1 MLVLRQEPLI
11 VWHVS
16 GAHHHRASDHHQD
29 QTRPIP
35 ASSQARTPPTYMAP
49 VTAGQSNDRDGR
61 CTAWR
66 RLSCRR
72 PGRGPGEQSRQQG
85 RQAARLFG
93 KVLQGQGPDAI
104 LTCRQSGFELS
115 WRDQGCR
122 AGRGSSGTTKRG
134 EQRKRLAWQ
143 ALPGLF
149 AKGHRDWQLDAR
161 KQPRN
166 PRPIPLWRFLT
177 SSSSMLALV
186 CSVLEVTVRPV
197 RIRRSAGPN

>member
-1 MLVLRQEPLI
+1 MSLVPTI
-11 VWHVS
+11 I
-16 GAHHHRASDHHQD
+16 GASDHHQD

-186 CSVLEVTVRPV
+186 CSVLQVTVRPV